1 MHHESANG
9 APAGG
14 GHARSNPAEG
24 PTRVAA
30 DPMNQALQAA
40 RRADAPSRFAAVR
53 DLIARRELRA
63 ALVEG
68 TALCRDHPG
77 FAAGWH
83 VAAYLAL
90 QAGDARGAC
99 ELVARA
105 LVLEPANAPFRL
117 LHGQCLVAAGRLDE
131 AHTVAASLTD
141 GPEDAAFWLA
151 LGTLRQQLNAHGA
164 ARAAYD
170 RALALQPDSAAALF
184 NRATVRRF
192 LGDLEG
198 AETDYD
204 RVLAL
209 RPDDDEAYLN
219 RSELRPQDAAR
230 NHVAELEQAL
240 ARCRDTGGA
249 GEVRLSYA
257 LAKEYEDLG
266 DYRRSF
272 AALSRGAGARRRTLA
287 YDVARDVATVDWIID
302 AFSRVPPLT
311 DPLPDPIPDPKAERT
326 ADTVKGAWPVFVLG
340 LPRSGT
346 TLVDRILSSHP
357 QLISAG
363 ESSAFAAAV
372 VAAASAGH
380 AAVASDR
387 RVLIARSAAV
397 DFSAL
402 GRDYLGRVAREGYR
416 GRFVDKMPL
425 NYLYCGLIARALP
438 GATLVHVERHP
449 MAVCYAMYKTLFR
462 DGYPFS
468 YSLTDL
474 AAYYVAYARLM
485 TFWRQAL
492 PGRINTVSYERLVAD
507 QRGETAR
514 LLAACELPWDET
526 CMDFHKNP
534 TATTTASASQ
544 VRRPLYST
552 SLWQWRH
559 YEDELS
565 ELWHA
570 LETAGVAVGVPA

>member
-1 MHHESANG
+1 MHQEGAG
-9 APAGG
+9 EAPAGG
-14 GHARSNPAEG
+14 GGARSNPAEG

-30 DPMNQALQAA
+30 DRMTQALQTA

-53 DLIARRELRA
+53 DLIARRDLRA
-63 ALVEG
+63 AAVES

-90 QAGDARGAC
+90 QSGDAPGAC

-105 LVLEPANAPFRL
+105 LALEPANAPFRL
-117 LHGQCLVAAGRLDE
+117 LHGQCLAAAGRPDE
-131 AHTVAASLTD
+131 ARTVADGLTD
-141 GPEDAAFWLA
+141 GLDDAAFWLA
-151 LGTLRQQLNAHGA
+151 LGTLRQQLNAHEA

-170 RALALQPDSAAALF
+170 RALVRQPDHAAALF

-192 LGDLEG
+192 LGDLAG
-198 AETDYD
+198 AEADYD

-219 RSELRPQDAAR
+219 RSELRPQDPAR
-230 NHVAELEQAL
+230 NHVAELEAAL
-240 ARCRDTGGA
+240 ARCGDSGGA

-266 DYRRSF
+266 EYRRSF
-272 AALSRGAGARRRTLA
+272 AALARGAGARRRTLA
-287 YDVARDVATVDWIID
+287 YDVARDVATVDWIIE
-302 AFSRVPPLT
+302 AFSGLP
-311 DPLPDPIPDPKAERT
+311 PLPDPMTDAQADRT
-326 ADTVKGAWPVFVLG
+326 ADASDNASPVFVLG

-357 QLISAG
+357 QLVSAG
-363 ESSAFAAAV
+363 ESNAFAAAV
-372 VAAASAGH
+372 VAAAGEGSAAG
-380 AAVASDR
+380 ATDR
-387 RVLIARSAAV
+387 RALIARSATV
-397 DFSAL
+397 DFGAL

-416 GRFVDKMPL
+416 ARFVDKMPP

-474 AAYYVAYARLM
+474 AAYYVAYVRLM
-485 TFWRQAL
+485 AFWRRAL
-492 PGRINTVSYERLVAD
+492 PGRIHTVAYERLVAD

-514 LLAACELPWDET
+514 LLAACALPWDEA
-526 CMDFHKNP
+526 CIDFHKNP

-559 YEDELS
+559 YEDELAG
-565 ELWHA
+565 LRHA
-570 LETAGVAVGVPA
+570 LEAAGIAVGVPP